1 MTEDK
6 TNGLAL
12 KILRQRAGVTQAAA
26 AKAIGVTLR
35 TIYSYEHGVSYPPDS
50 RLVMM
55 LSEYNSTLMELQM
68 ERNRIRKSQVV

>member
-12 KILRQRAGVTQAAA
+12 KILRQRAGITQADA
-26 AKAIGVTLR
+26 AKAIGTTTR
-35 TIYSYEHGVSYPPDS
+35 TIYSYEQGASYPPDS

-55 LSEYNSTLMELQM
+55 LSEYRSTLMELQK
-68 ERNRIRKSQVV
+68 ERRRILQSQVV